1 MSASSGTFE
10 LYADGACSGNPG
22 PGGWG
27 AIVRTP
33 AGEEFELSGGELAT
47 TNNRMELLSVIEALG
62 HIPEGAAVRL
72 VSDSEYV
79 VKGLKEWLDGWIAR
93 GWRKSDRS
101 PVMNRDLWERL
112 AALRDR
118 RTIRPEWIRGHN
130 GHHFNERCDR
140 LAVAA
145 IRTVLAEASA
155 RRA

>member
-1 MSASSGTFE
+1 MKKDGTFE

-27 AIVRTP
+27 AILRTP
-33 AGEEFELSGGELAT
+33 DGEEIELSGGEAQT
-47 TNNRMELLSVIEALG
+47 TNNRMELTSVIEGLRRT
-62 HIPEGAAVRL
+62 PEASTVRL

-93 GWRKSDRS
+93 GWKKSDKS
-101 PVMNRDLWERL
+101 PVMNRDLWETL
-112 AALRDR
+112 AGLRDAR
-118 RTIRPEWIRGHN
+118 AVRAEWIRGHA

-145 IRTVLAEASA
+145 IRRCTPSS
-155 RRA
+155 RT

>member
-1 MSASSGTFE
+1 MKKDGTFE

-27 AIVRTP
+27 AILRTP
-33 AGEEFELSGGELAT
+33 DGEEIELSGGEAQT
-47 TNNRMELLSVIEALG
+47 TNNRMELTSVIEGLRR
-62 HIPEGAAVRL
+62 IPESSTVRL

-93 GWRKSDRS
+93 GWRKSDKS
-101 PVMNRDLWERL
+101 PVMNRDLWEAL
-112 AALRDR
+112 ARLRDG
-118 RTIRPEWIRGHN
+118 RTIRAEWIRGHN

-145 IRTVLAEASA
+145 IKRFVGSA
-155 RRA
+155 RA

>member
-1 MSASSGTFE
+1 VTNAGTFE

-33 AGEEFELSGGELAT
+33 DGEEIELSGGDGQT
-47 TNNRMELLSVIEALG
+47 TNNRMELLSVIEGLRR
-62 HIPEGAAVRL
+62 IPEGASVRL

-79 VKGLKEWLDGWIAR
+79 VKGLREWLDGWIAR
-93 GWRKSDRS
+93 GWKKADKK
-101 PVMNRDLWERL
+101 PVLNRDLWETL
-112 AALRDR
+112 AGLRETHR
-118 RTIRPEWIRGHN
+118 ITPEWIRGHN

-145 IRTVLAEASA
+145 IRQFMA
-155 RRA
+155 RTRA

>member
-1 MSASSGTFE
+1 MKKEGTFE

-27 AIVRTP
+27 AILRTP
-33 AGEEFELSGGELAT
+33 DGEEIELSGGEPQT
-47 TNNRMELLSVIEALG
+47 TNNRMELMSVIEGLRRT
-62 HIPEGAAVRL
+62 PESATVRL

-93 GWRKSDRS
+93 GWKKSDKK
-101 PVMNRDLWERL
+101 PVLNRDLWEML
-112 AALRDR
+112 AGLRDR
-118 RTIRPEWIRGHN
+118 RTIRAEWIRGHN

-145 IRTVLAEASA
+145 IKQYVAAHRQ
-155 RRA
+155 

>member
-1 MSASSGTFE
+1 MSTSGTFE

-33 AGEEFELSGGELAT
+33 DGEEIELSGGEGQT
-47 TNNRMELLSVIEALG
+47 TNNRMELMSVIEGLRR
-62 HIPEGAAVRL
+62 IPEGSSVRL

-79 VKGLKEWLDGWIAR
+79 VKGLREWLDGWIAR
-93 GWRKSDRS
+93 GWKKSDKK
-101 PVMNRDLWERL
+101 PVLNRDLWETL
-112 AALRDR
+112 AGLR
-118 RTIRPEWIRGHN
+118 RTHRIAPEWIRGHN

-145 IRTVLAEASA
+145 IKQFAASA
-155 RRA
+155 REA

>member
-1 MSASSGTFE
+1 MKKEGTFE

-27 AIVRTP
+27 AILRTP
-33 AGEEFELSGGELAT
+33 DGEEIELSGGEAQT
-47 TNNRMELLSVIEALG
+47 TNNRMELLSVIEGLRRT
-62 HIPEGAAVRL
+62 PESATVRL

-93 GWRKSDRS
+93 GWKKADKK
-101 PVMNRDLWERL
+101 PVLNRDLWETL
-112 AALRDR
+112 AGLRDR

-140 LAVAA
+140 MAVAA
-145 IRTVLAEASA
+145 IRQFVAAH
-155 RRA
+155 RD

>member
-1 MSASSGTFE
+1 MKKEGTFE

-27 AIVRTP
+27 AILRTP
-33 AGEEFELSGGELAT
+33 DGEEIELSGGEAQT
-47 TNNRMELLSVIEALG
+47 TNNRMELTSVIEGLRR
-62 HIPEGAAVRL
+62 IPESSTVRL

-93 GWRKSDRS
+93 GWRKSDKS
-101 PVMNRDLWERL
+101 PVMNRDLWEAL
-112 AALRDR
+112 ARLRDG
-118 RTIRPEWIRGHN
+118 RTIRAEWIRGHN

-145 IRTVLAEASA
+145 IKRFVGSA
-155 RRA
+155 RA